1 MPNTTCYRA
10 IACAL
15 CLASVA
21 APTAAQ
27 RVEQMIHAKP
37 VLVSGSMDATTIFY
51 QASGITPRYPSF
63 NYVVT
68 GSPVISVY
76 GWSIPF
82 SFVIGKEQN
91 SFSQPFNQIGLS
103 PTYKWI
109 TIHAG
114 YRNLSFS
121 PYTLAGH
128 TFLGGGMEL
137 NPGKFRFAFIYGR
150 FNRATPLDTAERL
163 YFSSFSYRRTGMS
176 VKIGYGSSNNY
187 IDLIALKAKDD
198 PSSLNQGKGPADS
211 LGIAPAENTVTGY
224 TIHLTLWKQVL
235 SLESNGALSLYTTDV
250 NAPRIQDSSY
260 GKDVKKVD
268 DLVTV
273 RTSSELYGA
282 FDAAIR
288 YRTRNF
294 SLRLQYRHI
303 DPGYQS
309 MGAYFLNN
317 DLENYTFSPSLTLFR
332 HRLRFSGSLGLQKDD
347 LAGNKRARSHKTI
360 GSANLTAEIT
370 ERLGA
375 DLSFTNYSINQT
387 VKTLRFADSLKV
399 VESSRQFAFSPRYMI
414 SGATVSHSILASA
427 NICQARELNPA
438 RTDSL
443 GADIDTY
450 NYLVNYQLSLIQQ
463 QAAFTLC
470 LNHTEMKGAG
480 LTDGNQGATLG
491 GSKTWEKG
499 KLIVSANAGYLLSK
513 RNEEKG
519 RILTGSFQ
527 LRYRLFKG
535 HALHL
540 MAYYT
545 DNTPDHP
552 TSYYPKYT
560 ETRAEAGYGF
570 SF

>member
-1 MPNTTCYRA
+1 MPNTSCYFA
-10 IACAL
+10 IACTL
-15 CLASVA
+15 CLNAVA
-21 APTAAQ
+21 TLSTAQ
-27 RVEQMIHAKP
+27 RVEQMMQARP
-37 VLVSGSMDATTIFY
+37 VLLSGSMDATTIFY
-51 QASGITPRYPSF
+51 HASGITPRYPSF

-68 GSPVISVY
+68 GSPVISLY

-91 SFSQPFNQIGLS
+91 SFSQPFNQFGLS
-103 PTYKWI
+103 PSYKWI

-114 YRNLSFS
+114 YRNLNFS

-128 TFLGGGMEL
+128 TFLGGGVEL
-137 NPGKFRFAFIYGR
+137 NPGKFRFAVIYGQ
-150 FNRATPLDTAERL
+150 FNRATSLDTAERL
-163 YFSSFSYRRTGMS
+163 YFSTFSYRRTGMA
-176 VKIGYGSSNNY
+176 VKVGYGSPNNY

-198 PSSLNQGKGPADS
+198 ASSLKLGKNVLDS

-224 TIHLTLWKQVL
+224 TIHLSLWKQLL
-235 SLESNGALSLYTTDV
+235 SVESNGALSLYTADI
-250 NAPRIQDSSY
+250 NAPQIQDSSY
-260 GKDVKKVD
+260 DKAVKKVNNIA
-268 DLVTV
+268 TV

-282 FDAAIR
+282 LDVALR
-288 YRTRNF
+288 YKMKNF

-317 DLENYTFSPSLTLFR
+317 DLESYTVSPSLTLFR
-332 HRLRFSGSLGLQKDD
+332 SRLRFSGSLGLQKDD

-370 ERLGA
+370 DRLGV
-375 DLSFTNYSINQT
+375 DGSFSNYSINQT

-399 VESSRQFAFSPRYMI
+399 VESSRQFSLSPRYMI
-414 SGATVSHSILASA
+414 PGATLSHSFLASA
-427 NICQARELNPA
+427 NISQARELNPA

-443 GADIDTY
+443 GGDIDTY
-450 NYLVNYQLSLIQQ
+450 NYLLNYQLGLTQQ
-463 QAAFTLC
+463 QAAVTLC
-470 LNHTEMKGAG
+470 FNHTEMKGAG
-480 LTDGNQGATLG
+480 LTDANQGVTLG
-491 GSKTWEKG
+491 GSKTWGKG
-499 KLIVSANAGYLLSK
+499 KLVLSANAGYLLSK

-519 RILTGSFQ
+519 RILNGSLQ
-527 LRYRLFKG
+527 LRYKLFKG

-552 TSYYPKYT
+552 TAYYPKYT